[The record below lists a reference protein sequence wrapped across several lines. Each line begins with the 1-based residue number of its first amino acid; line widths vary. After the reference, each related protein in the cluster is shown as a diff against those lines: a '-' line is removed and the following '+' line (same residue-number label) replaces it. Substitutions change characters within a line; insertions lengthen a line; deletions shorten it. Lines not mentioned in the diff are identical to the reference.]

1 MNASTTELTQDE
13 KRIKIAEACGWRY
26 FDDPCTRISWFY
38 GPTNRMRPKAELMK
52 DAPAPG
58 RQLFIAD
65 EFSFPNYFEDLN
77 ACAEMEK
84 SAPMGYGDE
93 VRVIVARY
101 AGVAPQHICDQYVI
115 CATAAQ
121 RAEAFGRIMHLWP

>member
-1 MNASTTELTQDE
+1 MNASTTAITPEQ
-13 KRIKIAEACGWRY
+13 KRILIAQACGWAWVEDIRERY
-26 FDDPCTRISWFY
+26 WNAFWERGKEKLIPRGEDLTTRRR
-38 GPTNRMRPKAELMK
+38 NRPDWLP
-52 DAPAPG
+52 DY
-58 RQLFIAD
+58 L
-65 EFSFPNYFEDLN
+65 NDLN
-77 ACAEMEK
+77 ATAEMEK

-93 VRVIVARY
+93 VRAVVARD

>member
-1 MNASTTELTQDE
+1 MKEE
-13 KRIKIAEACGWRY
+13 
-26 FDDPCTRISWFY
+26 
-38 GPTNRMRPKAELMK
+38 PT
-52 DAPAPG
+52 PG
-58 RQLFIAD
+58 RLLCIAD
-65 EFSFPNYFEDLN
+65 EFNFPNYFEDLN
-77 ACAEMEK
+77 ACSEMEK

-93 VRVIVARY
+93 VRAVVARD